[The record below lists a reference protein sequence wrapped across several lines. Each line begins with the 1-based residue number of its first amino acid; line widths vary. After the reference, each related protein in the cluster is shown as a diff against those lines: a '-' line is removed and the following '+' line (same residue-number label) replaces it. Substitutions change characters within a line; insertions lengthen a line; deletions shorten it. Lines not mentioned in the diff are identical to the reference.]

1 MSKIPCFLCIQEL
14 TQRTDKNRK
23 PYFVC
28 DPCGVQ
34 IFVRGRQGIKNLS
47 ELVATLK
54 EKDFAFRQHTDT
66 LYEIQGILTEIRGI
80 EKEIDELK
88 SVFDIVIPDERKDRT
103 RELLKQRIETLLGR
117 LALIAK
123 GRPRG

>member
-54 EKDFAFRQHTDT
+54 ERDFAFRQHTDT
-66 LYEIQGILTEIRGI
+66 LYEIQGVLTEIRGI

-117 LALIAK
+117 LELIAK

>member
-34 IFVRGRQGIKNLS
+34 IFIRGRQGIKNLS
-47 ELVATLK
+47 DLIATLK
-54 EKDFAFRQHTDT
+54 EKDFAFRKHTDT

-117 LALIAK
+117 LELIAK

>member
-34 IFVRGRQGIKNLS
+34 IFIRGRQGIKNLS
-47 ELVATLK
+47 ELIATLK
-54 EKDFAFRQHTDT
+54 EKDFAFRKYTDT
-66 LYEIQGILTEIRGI
+66 LYEIQGVLTEIRGI

-117 LALIAK
+117 LELIAK
-123 GRPRG
+123 GRSQG

>member
-1 MSKIPCFLCIQEL
+1 MSKILCFLCVQEL

-34 IFVRGRQGIKNLS
+34 IFIRGRQGIKNLS

-54 EKDFAFRQHTDT
+54 ERDFAFRQHTDT
-66 LYEIQGILTEIRGI
+66 LYEIQGVLTEIRGI

-117 LALIAK
+117 LELIAK
-123 GRPRG
+123 NRPRG

>member
-1 MSKIPCFLCIQEL
+1 MSKIPCFLCVQEL

-23 PYFVC
+23 PYFIC

-47 ELVATLK
+47 QLIATLK
-54 EKDFAFRQHTDT
+54 ERDFAFREHLAT

-80 EKEIDELK
+80 EKEIDAL
-88 SVFDIVIPDERKDRT
+88 SGVLDIVIPNERKQRT
-103 RELLKQRIETLLGR
+103 RELLQKRIETLLGR
-117 LALIAK
+117 LDLIAT
-123 GRPRG
+123 GRRRR

>member
-1 MSKIPCFLCIQEL
+1 MQKIPCFLCIQEL

-47 ELVATLK
+47 ELIATLK

-66 LYEIQGILTEIRGI
+66 LYEIQGVLTEIRGI

-88 SVFDIVIPDERKDRT
+88 SVFDIVIPDERKDRA
-103 RELLKQRIETLLGR
+103 RKLLERRIETLLGR
-117 LALIAK
+117 LELIAK

>member
-1 MSKIPCFLCIQEL
+1 MSKIPCFLCVQEL

-34 IFVRGRQGIKNLS
+34 IFIRGRQGIKNLS

>member
-28 DPCGVQ
+28 DPCGMQ

-47 ELVATLK
+47 ELIATLK

-80 EKEIDELK
+80 EKEIDELI
-88 SVFDIVIPDERKDRT
+88 SVFEIVIPDERKDRT

-117 LALIAK
+117 LELIAK
-123 GRPRG
+123 GRPQS